1 MKIKL
6 NTWLIFVGSLLI
18 CNNYL
23 TAQEKRPIFIGIQP
37 SYTAEQFYEENELD
51 INVIP
56 LLVQFPVAKLVDL
69 RFVTIGNYHIGGEEN
84 GFSDIGLQIVMPVF
98 FKKKEE
104 VKTPSKGFYAAP
116 VVGLGRNLIN
126 DHNTLTLAAEAGYMF
141 ASSKS
146 FSLALG
152 LQFGATYF
160 DYDDQP
166 NVWRNHFG
174 FKVNIGFWVNKGNG
188 K

>member
-1 MKIKL
+1 MKNIPKHTSAIVIL
-6 NTWLIFVGSLLI
+6 FFLLSTAHKI
-18 CNNYL
+18 N
-23 TAQEKRPIFIGIQP
+23 AQEKRPLFIGLQP

-56 LLVQFPVAKLVDL
+56 LMIQFPVAKLIDI
-69 RFVTIGNYHIGGEEN
+69 RFVTVANYHIGGDEN
-84 GFSDIGLQIVMPVF
+84 GFSDIGLQFVMPIY
-98 FKKKEE
+98 FKKKD
-104 VKTPSKGFYAAP
+104 VIKSPSKGFYAAP
-116 VVGLGRNLIN
+116 VVGLGRNLLN

-141 ASSKS
+141 ATNKS

-160 DYDDQP
+160 DYDNQP

-174 FKVNIGFWVNKGNG
+174 FKVNIGFWVNKG